1 MQVRVPLSYE
11 KPKANWEAIVLVLEE
26 LNRYSTRK
34 ISERLQTMPK
44 GITGMY
50 ELILGRLC
58 SNGGEEEM
66 HMRRR
71 ILHWVAMAF
80 RPLSVAEMQYAC
92 ATVDGEKS
100 FDPDDVILASQE
112 QILQSCGS
120 LLEIFDGD
128 KLRFTHRT
136 VKEFLLHS
144 PEKLSP
150 ESLQDGRLLSCLVT
164 EPETHAAMARTC
176 GL

>member
-1 MQVRVPLSYE
+1 
-11 KPKANWEAIVLVLEE
+11 
-26 LNRYSTRK
+26 
-34 ISERLQTMPK
+34 MPK

-50 ELILGRLC
+50 ELILQRLC
-58 SNGGEEEM
+58 SNGNEEEM

-71 ILHWVAMAF
+71 ILHWVAMAE
-80 RPLSVAEMQYAC
+80 RPFSVAEMQYAC

-100 FDPDDVILASQE
+100 FDPNVVILPSQ
-112 QILQSCGS
+112 QLILQSCGS

-144 PEKLSP
+144 PEQLSP
-150 ESLQDGRLLSCLVT
+150 DSLQDERLLSCLVT
-164 EPETHAAMARTC
+164 EPETHATMARTC

>member
-1 MQVRVPLSYE
+1 
-11 KPKANWEAIVLVLEE
+11 
-26 LNRYSTRK
+26 
-34 ISERLQTMPK
+34 
-44 GITGMY
+44 
-50 ELILGRLC
+50 
-58 SNGGEEEM
+58 
-66 HMRRR
+66 
-71 ILHWVAMAF
+71 
-80 RPLSVAEMQYAC
+80 MQYAC
-92 ATVDGEKS
+92 ATMDGEKS